1 MKTKDKQEA
10 KTFLSLFNIIG
21 FVLLDI
27 FFVGII
33 VALGFVQKWSGM
45 LVYYIGIILFIIS
58 MYCVYAHSW
67 SIITIGGSTIRSK
80 IPLLID
86 FELECNKTIYYI
98 HFPDQI
104 ETKKRV
110 KNYLMLSYDNLQ
122 RLPPEKITA
131 WKFDPRRQIVLPY
144 NKKTEP
150 LLRQWLESD
159 HWVNCG
165 GPAPDLDVPPRMPD
179 PPAPPPQP
187 TRPSEEAAKE
197 NNRGISRY

>member
-10 KTFLSLFNIIG
+10 KTFLSLFNVIVFILLGG
-21 FVLLDI
+21 FFAGIVVSLGVDQEWRGMLIYYLCLAII
-27 FFVGII
+27 FFSLY
-33 VALGFVQKWSGM
+33 AGFPQVWA
-45 LVYYIGIILFIIS
+45 F
-58 MYCVYAHSW
+58 
-67 SIITIGGSTIRSK
+67 ITITGNTVYSK
-80 IPLLID
+80 APFLFALKLD
-86 FELECNKTIYYI
+86 CNKTIHYI

-150 LLRQWLESD
+150 ALRQWLNSD

-197 NNRGISRY
+197 HNRGISRY